1 MIYRPADLIREL
13 GGPTKAAAFFGV
25 SQATISAWR
34 HRSGKFPAELYFQ
47 HQKLLADR
55 GIEAHPGIWFRDLRN
70 VQLRRVN
77 TGWSL

>member
-1 MIYRPADLIREL
+1 MIYRPAQLIKEL
-13 GGPTKAAAFFGV
+13 GGPAKAAEFFGV
-25 SQATISAWR
+25 SRATMSLWK
-34 HRSGKFPAELYFQ
+34 HRSGKFPSELYFK

-55 GIEAHPGIWFRDLRN
+55 GIEAHPGIWFRDLRD